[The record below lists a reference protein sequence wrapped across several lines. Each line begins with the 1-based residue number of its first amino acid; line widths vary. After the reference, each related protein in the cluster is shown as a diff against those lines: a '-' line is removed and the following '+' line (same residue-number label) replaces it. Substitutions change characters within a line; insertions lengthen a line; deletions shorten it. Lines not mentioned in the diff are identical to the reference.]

1 MNKLFLTGFVL
12 FLFLLGCEKEKET
25 SGNKYVAQIVG
36 FDLNCSTCIV
46 MFPDD
51 SLYVKREIGSSPNN
65 YYHIINLNK
74 GSYTI
79 GQKLKVEV
87 RKAREN
93 ELHSCITLYPSYDY
107 GNLYLLNYET
117 FKDLVFN
124 DTIDLVYKDCLYD
137 SEMQTYI
144 CFDSVLTDSR
154 CPIGAECIWE
164 GEAAVRLR
172 IEKPDSNPYFVD
184 LYEHTTDTLVDGYEI
199 SFFTLFPYP
208 VIDRQVNPGDYKA
221 RIVIKRN

>member
-12 FLFLLGCEKEKET
+12 FLFLTGCEKEKET

-51 SLYVKREIGSSPNN
+51 SLGVKREIGSSPNN
-65 YYHIINLNK
+65 YYHIINLEK

-87 RKAREN
+87 RKAQDK
-93 ELHSCITLYPSYDY
+93 ELKSCITLYPSYAY
-107 GNLYLLNYET
+107 ENLYLLNHET
-117 FKDLVFN
+117 FKDLVFS
-124 DTIDLVYKDCLYD
+124 DTIDLAYQDCLYD

-154 CPIGAECIWE
+154 CPGGAECVWA
-164 GEAAVRLR
+164 GEAAVRFR
-172 IEKPDSNPYFVD
+172 IEKPDNSPYFID
-184 LYEHTTDTLVDGYEI
+184 LNEYTSNTLVGGYEF
-199 SFFTLFPYP
+199 SFLELFPYP
-208 VIDRQVNPGDYKA
+208 AVNKQIKPGDYKA